1 MWEAVA
7 ASVKVNP
14 PEVEGRE
21 VTEGEE
27 AAEEGEEEA
36 REAKTQRNTAG
47 PKIIRTD
54 RTRILGDHKSAG
66 VPTVSSSTLGRT
78 PALAGCA
85 PGRWPQN
92 CPYPPAL
99 PAGSGLEHPGTASLR
114 TASPTTHTTTCYSYA
129 AWHSCKHIKFSPLL
143 TQTPKS
149 KRF

>member
-7 ASVKVNP
+7 ASVVVNP
-14 PEVEGRE
+14 PEAEGRE
-21 VTEGEE
+21 VIEGEE

-36 REAKTQRNTAG
+36 REAKNHRNTAG
-47 PKIIRTD
+47 PKIVRTD

-92 CPYPPAL
+92 AVRTRRPFPQDPVSSTRGRHPSAL
-99 PAGSGLEHPGTASLR
+99 PHLQ
-114 TASPTTHTTTCYSYA
+114 
-129 AWHSCKHIKFSPLL
+129 HIQRHVIATPLGIVVN
-143 TQTPKS
+143 T
-149 KRF
+149 